1 MKPIKPKR
9 QSKLQKYRQVLE
21 RGLLV
26 IVLVAAAL
34 LCRWSVAR
42 VSAAQRSSSAINQR
56 VSSIATEIDLM
67 RANWSGAKTQQIS
80 KRLDV
85 ARESLFTGEEGVS
98 AWRESLAREA
108 IPLALQTDLKL
119 SLTGIQT
126 NAFDGKNLTLMEGT
140 LEMTPARHVEGTRS
154 VYRRVVELLRRLSD
168 QPQRV
173 DVVRISVE
181 GGTNAVTRAT
191 ATIELWAMDQPTPPS
206 P

>member
-9 QSKLQKYRQVLE
+9 QSKLQKHRQVLE

-42 VSAAQRSSSAINQR
+42 VAAAQRASSAINQR

-80 KRLDV
+80 QRLDV
-85 ARESLFTGEEGVS
+85 ARESLFVGEDGVA
-98 AWRESLAREA
+98 AWRETLAREA

-126 NAFDGKNLTLMEGT
+126 NAFDGKNLTLMEGA

-154 VYRRVVELLRRLSD
+154 VYRRVVELLHRLSD
-168 QPQRV
+168 QTHRV
-173 DVVRISVE
+173 DVVRVSVE

-191 ATIELWAMDQPTPPS
+191 ATIELWAMDQTTPPS